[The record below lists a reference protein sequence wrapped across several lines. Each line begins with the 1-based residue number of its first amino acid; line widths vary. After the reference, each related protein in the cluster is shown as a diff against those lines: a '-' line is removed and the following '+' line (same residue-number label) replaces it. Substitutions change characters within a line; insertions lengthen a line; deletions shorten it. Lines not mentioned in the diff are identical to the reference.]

1 MNALFVTGCTKF
13 GHKKMENSAKNGID
27 LRLLLNKLD
36 DTFINA
42 KIGAIY
48 KIVVEAVEKPLIE
61 KALARTF
68 GNQFKAAKILGIS
81 RSTLRTKI
89 TKFGI
94 RAEKWKI

>member
-1 MNALFVTGCTKF
+1 
-13 GHKKMENSAKNGID
+13 MEDSAENGIN
-27 LRLLLNKLD
+27 LEMLFNKLD
-36 DTFINA
+36 DVFINA
-42 KIGAIY
+42 KIGVIY

-68 GNQFKAAKILGIS
+68 GNQLKAAKILGIS
-81 RSTLRTKI
+81 RNTLRTKI